1 MIETPSRAFVPPL
14 VTVLWGK
21 TGEVDR
27 DMPDD
32 AWHPLLFH
40 MIDSANVAGQ
50 IWDRYL
56 STAMKAS
63 LDRLGNGRAIF
74 RWLAG
79 LHDLGKA
86 SPVHQKLSDH
96 HYQRVKA
103 VVPHTAKCDRF
114 RHEQISAH
122 VVKKHLREDG
132 WPHRSSQWVAH
143 ILGGHHGTFPTTTHD
158 PLRNTLGDE
167 AYDQARRYLFDVI
180 TEYCGVDLD
189 ALRDRV
195 PALGTQLAFAGAVVM
210 ADWLASNSQYFTYDN
225 GAIDLD
231 GYRKLSERT
240 ARDKFQEITE
250 LEEVWHTRP
259 GKNAEDL
266 YWRRFGIGDPRDT
279 QLVVDEVARAA
290 KRPGLMVVEAPTGN
304 GKTEAAL
311 AAAEVL
317 AHRFGFNGLFFAL
330 PTQATS
336 NSIFDRVLENW
347 KNSHAEE
354 QLPKPTVSLLHGKA
368 RLKKEFTELPTGGV
382 ADDGRDSL
390 TASSWMRGSK
400 KALLN
405 PFAVGTID
413 QLLFAGVATRYV
425 QLRHLGLANKVVVID
440 EVHAYDTYMSKILHR
455 VLYWLGLHGVPVIL
469 LSATLAP
476 AQRQELLQA
485 YSGAEKITVA
495 SRKYPLVTWVEPLG
509 REDRLTWK
517 ETVGPD
523 PVLFTRAVLNKPED
537 EVPVHLE
544 FAPADE
550 DDDLTDILDDRLKG
564 SPRANVLVL
573 RNTVKR
579 AQKTYEKLNKR
590 FEGFDIRLAHARFT
604 AKDRERID
612 RKLMTSYGPPHK
624 SPERP
629 THSIV
634 VATQVAEQSL
644 DVDFDL
650 VVSDLAPIDLLLQRA
665 GRCHRHRRD
674 TSERGNLTT
683 PALVI
688 TGYQQNGDEPPELF
702 GDTRRPYDHHL
713 LYRTLAVLTHP
724 ERRTSVSVPK
734 DVPELIGQV
743 YGDDIEVGP
752 GDWQQKL
759 TAAREDF
766 VKHRATLGSH
776 ADSVLLAEGDLEK
789 QSLLGIHPYG
799 NYEDVPEDEER
810 AAHMLPVRHGADSV
824 EVVLLRRT
832 SSDQAV
838 TVSPKEHPVTVPL
851 DRVPGRDLTSDI
863 GDQAIRLPVW
873 MLGKNLP
880 TCPKAW
886 KYAPWAKRLN
896 VLLLASDWTITLG
909 KTTYLY
915 SSDTGWTPQP

>member
-1 MIETPSRAFVPPL
+1 MADTPSAESVPPL
-14 VTVLWGK
+14 VNVLWGK

-27 DMPDD
+27 NMPDE
-32 AWHPLLFH
+32 AWHLLLSH
-40 MIDSANVAGQ
+40 MIDSANVAGEM
-50 IWDRYL
+50 WDRYL
-56 STAMKAS
+56 SPAMKAP

-86 SPVHQKLSDH
+86 SPVHQELSDH

-103 VVPHTAKCDRF
+103 VVPHTAECDRF

-122 VVKKHLREDG
+122 VVKKHLGEDG
-132 WPHRSSQWVAH
+132 WPHRSAQWVAH

-158 PLRNTLGDE
+158 PRRNTLGGE
-167 AYDQARRYLFDVI
+167 AYDQARRYLFNVV

-189 ALRDRV
+189 TLRDRV

-210 ADWLASNSQYFTYDN
+210 ADWLASNSQYFAYDN

-231 GYRKLSERT
+231 DYRKLSERT
-240 ARDKFQEITE
+240 ARYKFQEITE
-250 LEEVWHTRP
+250 LNEVWHTNP

-266 YWRRFGIGDPRDT
+266 YWRRFEIDPPHDT
-279 QLVVDEVARAA
+279 QLLVDEVARSAE
-290 KRPGLMVVEAPTGN
+290 KPGLMVVEAPTGN

-336 NSIFDRVLENW
+336 NSIFDRVLGNW
-347 KNSHAEE
+347 EDSHVRE
-354 QLPKPTVSLLHGKA
+354 QLPKPTISLLHGKA
-368 RLKKEFTELPTGGV
+368 RLKKEFTELPSGGV
-382 ADDGRDSL
+382 ADDGCDSL

-413 QLLFAGVATRYV
+413 QLLFAGVAARYV

-455 VLYWLGLHGVPVIL
+455 VLHWLGLHGVPVIL
-469 LSATLAP
+469 LSATLPP

-495 SRKYPLVTWVEPLG
+495 SREYPLVTWVEPLG
-509 REDRLTWK
+509 GEDRLTWK
-517 ETVGPD
+517 ETVGPE
-523 PVLFTRAVLNKPED
+523 PVLFARANLSKPED
-537 EVPVHLE
+537 ELPVHLEVPINLE

-550 DDDLTDILDDRLKG
+550 DDDLTDILDERLKG

-590 FEGFDIRLAHARFT
+590 FKGFDIRLAHARFT
-604 AKDRERID
+604 ARDRERID
-612 RKLMTSYGPPHK
+612 RELMVSYGPPHK

-665 GRCHRHRRD
+665 GRCHRHKRD
-674 TSERGNLTT
+674 LSERGNFAT
-683 PALVI
+683 PTLVI
-688 TGYQQNGDEPPELF
+688 TGYQQSGDELPELF

-724 ERRTSVSVPK
+724 ERRTSVSVPR

-743 YGDDIEVGP
+743 YSDDIEVGP

-766 VKHRATLGSH
+766 VKHQATLGSH
-776 ADSVLLAEGDLEK
+776 ADSVLLAEGNLEK

-799 NYEDVPEDEER
+799 NYENVPE
-810 AAHMLPVRHGADSV
+810 
-824 EVVLLRRT
+824 RRT
-832 SSDQAV
+832 HTAGPARRGQCRGGPAAQDQFRPSGHGLSQGASCDGSV
-838 TVSPKEHPVTVPL
+838 GPCTQQ
-851 DRVPGRDLTSDI
+851 RPG
-863 GDQAIRLPVW
+863 
-873 MLGKNLP
+873 LGH
-880 TCPKAW
+880 
-886 KYAPWAKRLN
+886 R
-896 VLLLASDWTITLG
+896 
-909 KTTYLY
+909 
-915 SSDTGWTPQP
+915 